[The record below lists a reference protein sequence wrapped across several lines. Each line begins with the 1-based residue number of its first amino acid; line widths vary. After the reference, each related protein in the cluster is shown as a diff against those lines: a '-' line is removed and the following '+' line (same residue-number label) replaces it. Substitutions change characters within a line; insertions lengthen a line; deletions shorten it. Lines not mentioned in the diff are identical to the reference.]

1 MAMSREM
8 LDAYR
13 EQVVDQQNVVE
24 AYKVQLVQ
32 LQQAVL
38 VSARWRNIWFAAFV
52 TTVIFHLFFS

>member
-1 MAMSREM
+1 MSREM

>member
-1 MAMSREM
+1 MSREM

-52 TTVIFHLFFS
+52 TTLIFHLFA